1 MRVENASETADRLRP
16 AQSQSKMVTCGV
28 DEAGR
33 GPLAGPVTAGAVV
46 LGEGFPVEILA
57 DSKALTPARR
67 ERAAAVIRARAA
79 AWAAGW
85 AWPEEIDR
93 YNIHRATLLAMA
105 RAVRA
110 LGVSPDLVLVD
121 GLYPPALASA
131 CRTIVG
137 GDALVPEIMA
147 ASIIAKTAR
156 DLWMERYDRVE
167 PAYRFG
173 EHKGYPT
180 RMHRELV
187 KKLGPSPIHRKSF
200 RIS

>member
-1 MRVENASETADRLRP
+1 M
-16 AQSQSKMVTCGV
+16 TCGV

-46 LGEGFPVEILA
+46 LGEGFPIGILA
-57 DSKALTPARR
+57 DSKALSPMRR
-67 ERAAAVIRARAA
+67 ERAAAVIRARAK

-93 YNIHRATLLAMA
+93 YNIHCATLLAMA

-110 LGVSPDLVLVD
+110 LGLKPDLVLVD
-121 GLYPPALASA
+121 GLYTPAVASA
-131 CRTIVG
+131 CRAMVG
-137 GDALVPEIMA
+137 GDTIVPEIMA
-147 ASIIAKTAR
+147 ASIVAKTAR
-156 DLWMERYDRVE
+156 DLWMERYGRVE
-167 PAYRFG
+167 SDYRFE

-180 RMHRELV
+180 KAHRELV